1 MRKTVKILLVLI
13 ILIIIVVAGFC
24 FYYGFILNKESKPKN
39 VYDKVIDKIDN
50 NLSDYFKISKK
61 HIMGD
66 DFQVKGEIDFNLDG
80 TYYLQNSS
88 VNPDD
93 IKIYNKINNLSNV
106 KTTYKLIQNN
116 ETNKLYR
123 EIHQKLNEEDILL
136 KKVFI
141 ENATE
146 YVYLN
151 GVSDKY
157 INNGNNIYFEKIDGS
172 HTTKDNI
179 EYLHDFILQAFKN
192 SLLEEYFEK
201 ENKKT
206 TVAGDTKDTYQMS
219 IRIDDNRLKKI
230 INSIVKEIRN
240 DERANSLICS
250 IDQEFGKFKLSSEDR
265 ILEKDEVYTINIYTD
280 KIWFAP
286 LKYEVVHLK
295 NNDRDTY
302 TYVGDLEGNLTYIH
316 NEELKYNVNV
326 QINHKTYLFEFIN
339 ALGKKL
345 GKIKLDKYENMYS
358 LDVDLNLEKKHY
370 IITYSSKL
378 KDYEEEKGY
387 TINDLIQIK
396 YSEEDIVKFSGEIKN
411 TVDISTKNE
420 IKEEVGEVVIRS
432 SLTEEEENNYNN
444 LKERLNERYER

>member
-1 MRKTVKILLVLI
+1 MRKAVKILLALI

-172 HTTKDNI
+172 HTTKDNL
-179 EYLHDFILQAFKN
+179 EYLRDFILQAFKN

-206 TVAGDTKDTYQMS
+206 TVSGDTKDTYQMS

-250 IDQEFGKFKLSSEDR
+250 IDQEFEKFKLSSEDR

-280 KIWFAP
+280 KIWFTP

-316 NEELKYNVNV
+316 NDELKYNVNV
-326 QINHKTYLFEFIN
+326 QINHKTYLFEFTN
-339 ALGKKL
+339 VLGKKL

-358 LDVDLNLEKKHY
+358 LDVDLNLDKKHY
-370 IITYSSKL
+370 MITYSSKL